1 MRSIGRRATASAR
14 RDSLAA
20 GVQIV
25 ELIDQKHQIGHLARW
40 ETGGNRLRGRRK
52 ARTPSR
58 YAHGVAPRGSVTM
71 LTLDVYELSVDL
83 APGVRD
89 LVFVEALDRY
99 LTALRADG
107 RIERWRLLRSK
118 LGLGARSEFKVLIET
133 RDLAQ
138 LDAAFAVVSARAHP
152 IEEFH
157 EGVNS
162 LVTNFQA
169 ALWRDFPDPQR
180 VTGQERF

>member
-1 MRSIGRRATASAR
+1 
-14 RDSLAA
+14 
-20 GVQIV
+20 
-25 ELIDQKHQIGHLARW
+25 
-40 ETGGNRLRGRRK
+40 
-52 ARTPSR
+52 
-58 YAHGVAPRGSVTM
+58 M
-71 LTLDVYELSVDL
+71 LVVDVYELSVDL

-89 LVFVEALDRY
+89 LQFVAALDGY

-107 RIERWRLLRSK
+107 RIEHWRLLRSK

-138 LDAAFAVVSARAHP
+138 LDGAFAVVSTRADP

-157 EGVNS
+157 HGVNS
-162 LVTNFQA
+162 LVTNFHA
-169 ALWRDFPDPQR
+169 ALWRDFPEPQR